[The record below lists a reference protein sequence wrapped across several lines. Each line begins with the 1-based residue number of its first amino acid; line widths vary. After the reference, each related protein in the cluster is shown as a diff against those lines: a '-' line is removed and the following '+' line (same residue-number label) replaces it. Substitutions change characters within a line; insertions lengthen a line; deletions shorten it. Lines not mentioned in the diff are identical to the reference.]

1 MKVRA
6 NKKLDNETF
15 EWCFGAGLSTYKTE
29 EKAIE
34 QDIESSLLEWKNNC
48 FFALNHGIDWRT
60 RLGSKN
66 QKELLDADVIKTIS
80 NRYGV
85 YDVTDFVSV
94 VEDRS
99 YTCQCRVITM
109 FSQDV
114 NFSFNREL

>member
-6 NKKLDNETF
+6 NKKLDNGSM
-15 EWCFGAGLSTYKTE
+15 EWQFGSGLSTYKTE
-29 EKAIE
+29 ENAIK

-48 FFALNHGIDWRT
+48 FFALQNGIDWRT

-66 QKELLDADVIKTIS
+66 QKDLLDADVIEVIS

-85 YDVTDFVSV
+85 YDVTDFVSSV
-94 VEDRS
+94 TDRN

-109 FSQDV
+109 FSEEL
-114 NFSFNREL
+114 NFSFNQEL

>member
-6 NKKLDNETF
+6 NKKLDNGTF

-66 QKELLDADVIKTIS
+66 QKELLDADVIETIS

-85 YDVTDFVSV
+85 YDVTDFVNPDYYQAFLKQRKKYAIILSEIIV
-94 VEDRS
+94 V
-99 YTCQCRVITM
+99 T
-109 FSQDV
+109 
-114 NFSFNREL
+114 

>member
-6 NKKLDNETF
+6 NKKLDNGTF

-66 QKELLDADVIKTIS
+66 QKELLNADVIEIKDIDYAIWYRDLMEEPEKYENKTI
-80 NRYGV
+80 
-85 YDVTDFVSV
+85 
-94 VEDRS
+94 E
-99 YTCQCRVITM
+99 IKAPIIP
-109 FSQDV
+109 
-114 NFSFNREL
+114 L